1 MPEPDADPNETLIQR
16 VVLHAILVGVVVTVT
31 KFAVFWWTNSVA
43 IFSDALE
50 SIINIV
56 AAVVL
61 CYSLWLSN
69 RPADKDHPYG
79 HGKAE
84 FLAVG
89 MEGWLILFAGLLI
102 AIEAVRRLFTGAEVT
117 NLGSGLWMLL
127 GIGLVS
133 AALAC
138 YVWWSGRKYHCEP
151 LIADGKH
158 LMTDVAS
165 TLAVLLGLML
175 VRWTGWLWLDPVVAI
190 LVAGLC
196 LFVSWRL
203 LCKSIRGL
211 MDASDPQDD
220 RTIRAILD
228 DEKRTG
234 VIHGYHKVR
243 HRHNGAFHWIDMHLH
258 VDGSMNVA
266 DSHALASRI
275 ERRVEAEL
283 GRANAT
289 AHVEPYDP
297 DKAPDHA
304 VAQRA
309 STRPQGS
316 DPSPRSDPTSGNTPD
331 TDPPTVSPNAP
342 TPTPGSTPSPTPGST
357 PGSTPSDIPIVHND
371 PL

>member
-1 MPEPDADPNETLIQR
+1 MPEPDADPNEILIQR
-16 VVLHAILVGVVVTVT
+16 VALHAILAGVVITAL
-31 KFAVFWWTNSVA
+31 KFTVFWWTNSVA
-43 IFSDALE
+43 ILSDALE

-56 AAVVL
+56 AAGVMG
-61 CYSLWLSN
+61 YSLWLSN
-69 RPADKDHPYG
+69 RPADKKHPYG

-127 GIGLVS
+127 GIGLIS
-133 AALAC
+133 TALAS
-138 YVWWSGRKYHCEP
+138 YVWLSGRKYDCEP

-158 LMTDVAS
+158 LMTDVVS
-165 TLAVLLGLML
+165 TVGVLLGLLL
-175 VRWTGWLWLDPVVAI
+175 VRWTQWWWLDSVVAI

-203 LCKSIRGL
+203 LWKSIQGL
-211 MDASDPQDD
+211 MDVSDPDD
-220 RTIRAILD
+220 DKTIRAILD
-228 DEKRTG
+228 DEKRNG
-234 VIHGYHKVR
+234 QIHGYHKVR
-243 HRHNGAFHWIDMHLH
+243 HRHNGAFHWVDMHLH

-275 ERRVEAEL
+275 ERRIETKL

-297 DKAPDHA
+297 SRDTPSAATP
-304 VAQRA
+304 
-309 STRPQGS
+309 
-316 DPSPRSDPTSGNTPD
+316 DPSGSPALPGS
-331 TDPPTVSPNAP
+331 PPGGAPENAP
-342 TPTPGSTPSPTPGST
+342 
-357 PGSTPSDIPIVHND
+357 IVRND